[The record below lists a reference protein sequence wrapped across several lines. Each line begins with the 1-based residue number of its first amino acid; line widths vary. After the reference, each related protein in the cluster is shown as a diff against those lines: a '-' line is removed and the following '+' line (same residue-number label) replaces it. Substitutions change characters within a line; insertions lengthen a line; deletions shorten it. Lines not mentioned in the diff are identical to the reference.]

1 MKEPAWKLSSF
12 FPFPLGTSNSMTDW
26 AEVKNK
32 VKVKSVDFTTQ
43 IKRLGKHNLGK

>member
-1 MKEPAWKLSSF
+1 
-12 FPFPLGTSNSMTDW
+12 MTDW

-43 IKRLGKHNLGK
+43 IKRLGKHNLGKWISRMNLGVGVDTLGFLLP